1 MVSMDEQAKKYFR
14 IFIILYFI
22 FLVIAFAIMAVGV
35 WLFDARSGKQAT
47 ENRELI
53 TGLRQGAES
62 LEKSLVDLN
71 GRFDIIQAAVGN
83 LEKSIA
89 TNTKRV
95 VDLAG
100 GNAKSIAANQEIIQ
114 QLTNIQNAFQS
125 LTSEMAASE
134 NIGESIRKETAAI
147 REQLKNGLDNNN

>member
-1 MVSMDEQAKKYFR
+1 MDEQAKKYFR

-147 REQLKNGLDNNN
+147 REQLKNGLDNNNQ